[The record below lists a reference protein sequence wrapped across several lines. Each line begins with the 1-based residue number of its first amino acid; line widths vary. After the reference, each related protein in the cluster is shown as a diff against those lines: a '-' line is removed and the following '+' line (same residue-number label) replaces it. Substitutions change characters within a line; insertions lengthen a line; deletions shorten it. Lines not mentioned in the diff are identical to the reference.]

1 MNFRKEFLVK
11 PGTKVK
17 LSHYDPDETLGIKKG
32 NKEHKELEKELDKLD
47 NLQYLMYAQKEHALL
62 VIFQALDAGGKD
74 GTIRHVMSGFNPQ
87 GCEVSSFKGPTQE
100 ELAHD
105 YLWRVHN
112 RVPAVGLVGIFNR
125 SHYEDVLV
133 VRVHKLVPQ
142 EEWSKRYA
150 QIDSFEKML
159 AQNRVIIVKF
169 FLHISKDEQKKR
181 FEARIDDPN
190 KRWKISADDFKER
203 KRWDDYTKAYED
215 VLTLCSSEKAPWY
228 IIPANKK
235 WFRNLAVSRILV
247 ETMEALKMSFPPAT
261 IDVSKLKWS

>member
-1 MNFRKEFLVK
+1 M
-11 PGTKVK
+11 
-17 LSHYDPDETLGIKKG
+17 
-32 NKEHKELEKELDKLD
+32 LDKLD
-47 NLQYLMYAQKEHALL
+47 DLQYLMYAQKKHALL

-87 GCEVSSFKGPTQE
+87 GCEVSSFKEPTQE
-100 ELAHD
+100 ELSHD
-105 YLWRVHN
+105 YLWRVHK

-159 AQNRVIIVKF
+159 AQNRVTIVKF

-181 FEARIDDPN
+181 FEARIDDHN
-190 KRWKISADDFKER
+190 KRWKISSDDFKER
-203 KRWDDYTKAYED
+203 KRWDDYTTAYED

-247 ETMEALKMSFPPAT
+247 ETMEDLKMSFPPAT
-261 IDVSKLKWS
+261 IDVSKLKWK